1 MIIFVFFLTAQ
12 PLIVY
17 RPGLHSPFYFLIGQN
32 LFITTKIPNI
42 LLLVYGMVVLIEQ
55 PPNNDAAPYNLLAQR
70 AAPISICFLN
80 KLSLANQEN
89 LTRG

>member
-1 MIIFVFFLTAQ
+1 
-12 PLIVY
+12 
-17 RPGLHSPFYFLIGQN
+17 
-32 LFITTKIPNI
+32 
-42 LLLVYGMVVLIEQ
+42 MVVLIEQ